1 MSLNIRDLD
10 NLSP

>member
-1 MSLNIRDLD
+1 VLD